1 MYEARACDL
10 HRGVLCRGSK
20 VLGFFRCK
28 LTDRT
33 HLVAMCDK
41 QEVPRNYFNP
51 DPHGEGE
58 INPTKA
64 EHSLD
69 DIALC
74 IPQIESAEYVIRS
87 KILQMQK
94 RQTQHMHILG
104 YTH

>member
-1 MYEARACDL
+1 MKL
-10 HRGVLCRGSK
+10 VLMIFIVAYSGDQNS
-20 VLGFFRCK
+20 GFFRCK

-41 QEVPRNYFNP
+41 QEVPRKYFNP

-74 IPQIESAEYVIRS
+74 IPQIESAEYVFRS
-87 KILQMQK
+87 KILQPQK
-94 RQTQHMHILG
+94 RQTQHMHILED
-104 YTH
+104 TH